1 MILGLCATRRR
12 ALEEQT
18 TFFAHYYIQYVSDRL
33 NSSSNPEVSCQ
44 TIQWH
49 CQTKRA

>member
-1 MILGLCATRRR
+1 MILRLCATRRR

-33 NSSSNPEVSCQ
+33 NSSSNPEGTVRQNDLEAGRAVS
-44 TIQWH
+44 
-49 CQTKRA
+49 